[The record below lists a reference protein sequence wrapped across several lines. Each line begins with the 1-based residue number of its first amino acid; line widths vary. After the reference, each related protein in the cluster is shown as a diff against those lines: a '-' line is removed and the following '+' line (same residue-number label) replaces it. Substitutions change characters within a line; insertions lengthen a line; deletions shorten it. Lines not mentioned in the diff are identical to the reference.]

1 MASITT
7 NTPAARHAAAAPNW
21 LERLAHWAEGYAS
34 WKANSSEFQRLL
46 AMSDAEL
53 AREGLTRDAIA
64 YHVFGARMGL

>member
-7 NTPAARHAAAAPNW
+7 NTPSAARDAGSPGW
-21 LERLAHWAEGYAS
+21 LERLAHWAEGYPS

-46 AMSDAEL
+46 AMTDAEL

-64 YHVFGARMGL
+64 YHVFGARMGI